1 MPSPLV
7 VHHQWWAIISRG
19 PLSPSPSPVVVHHLS
34 WRKNALQYGSVGS
47 FWRIWKAREKCTKCH
62 NRYPKSIPGPPEC
75 QARDARNWG
84 KSWNGIGLQG
94 WEWMVWWGYG
104 GGSPN
109 LISSTP
115 FASIAKECRIG
126 CKEINSAWNMLNIT
140 SGKLCFSVKTG
151 NYFILKTAER
161 DEIGF
166 KGSTLILQKRMA
178 MGGKNSNWLNL

>member
-1 MPSPLV
+1 MKDCNRLNKLFVSRSLLIRFLSLIFALSGFCHLDAITIGGSPPV
-7 VHHQWWAIISRG
+7 VGHHQSWSTITITITSGG
-19 PLSPSPSPVVVHHLS
+19 PPPPEAKMCSAEG
-34 WRKNALQYGSVGS
+34 KNALQYGSVGS

-126 CKEINSAWNMLNIT
+126 CKEINSA
-140 SGKLCFSVKTG
+140 
-151 NYFILKTAER
+151 
-161 DEIGF
+161 
-166 KGSTLILQKRMA
+166 
-178 MGGKNSNWLNL
+178 

>member
-1 MPSPLV
+1 MKDCNRLNKLFVSRSLLIRFLSLIFALSGFCHLDAITIGGSPPV
-7 VHHQWWAIISRG
+7 VGHHQSWSTITITITSGG
-19 PLSPSPSPVVVHHLS
+19 PPPPEAKMSSDEG
-34 WRKNALQYGSVGS
+34 KNALQYGSVGS

-126 CKEINSAWNMLNIT
+126 CKEINSA
-140 SGKLCFSVKTG
+140 
-151 NYFILKTAER
+151 
-161 DEIGF
+161 
-166 KGSTLILQKRMA
+166 
-178 MGGKNSNWLNL
+178 